1 MEKGRV
7 AARRREA
14 EGQAR
19 FEAGRARCLQEA
31 VWRQFFRCA

>member
-1 MEKGRV
+1 MERERV

-19 FEAGRARCLQEA
+19 FEAGRARCLWEA
-31 VWRQFFRCA
+31 VWKQVFRCA